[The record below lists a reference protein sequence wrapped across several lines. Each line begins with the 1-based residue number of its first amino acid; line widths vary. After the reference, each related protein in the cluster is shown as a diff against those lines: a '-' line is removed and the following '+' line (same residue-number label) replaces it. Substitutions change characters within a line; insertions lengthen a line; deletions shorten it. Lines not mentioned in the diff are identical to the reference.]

1 MLIGC
6 RFKTFV
12 DSDPV
17 SESGSGS
24 KGKENKEQARPII
37 VWLRTIIWIC
47 LTEMSASALLSQ
59 SVWKKCLPLRY
70 YLNLSERNVCLC
82 AAIISICLKEMSASA
97 LLLSQ
102 SVWKK
107 CLLLRYYLN
116 LSDLPLRYYLNLS
129 ERNVCLCAAIIS
141 ICLKEMSAS
150 ALLSQSVWSASA
162 ILSQS
167 VWKKCLP
174 LRCYYFNLSE
184 RNVCLCAIIS
194 ICLKE
199 MSASALLSPSV

>member
-37 VWLRTIIWIC
+37 VWLRT
-47 LTEMSASALLSQ
+47 
-59 SVWKKCLPLRY
+59 
-70 YLNLSERNVCLC
+70 
-82 AAIISICLKEMSASA
+82 IISICLKEMSASA